1 MVKAFQIL
9 AAVVLIVHPAL
20 TRANDAPASAAL
32 SATPIALPLTTN
44 RATGPR
50 LSGAWQLTM
59 NDARFGGFSSMM
71 LAGDDL
77 MLLSDAGVMFR
88 LHRDGDGFAPS
99 ALASALP
106 AACTTGPTRKDS
118 DSESMSV
125 TPDGREVRI
134 GMERSNTLCAVDLA
148 SPQGARSLNL
158 APMALW
164 PQNAGAEAM
173 ASLSGKGLAIIG
185 ETRDPAVGT
194 HPLLWYHGD
203 PADADVRLTNMRYQ
217 PPRGYKPA
225 DAAFLPN
232 GRMIVINRRFRIDAG
247 RATAL
252 TIVPAFTPAEGQVLT
267 GDTITEIANQP
278 LAANY
283 EGIAIAPRAGG
294 HTIWMVSDDNFS
306 KPGRTMLLRLELDDA
321 LPADTPMIAQP
332 ESPIAPVTRTA
343 AAR

>member
-1 MVKAFQIL
+1 ML
-9 AAVVLIVHPAL
+9 AAMVLIVHPAM
-20 TRANDAPASAAL
+20 TRADDVPAVATL

-44 RATGPR
+44 RAADPR

-59 NDARFGGFSSMM
+59 DDARFGGFSSMM

-77 MLLSDAGVMFR
+77 VLLSDGGVMFR
-88 LHRDGDGFAPS
+88 LHRDGEGFAS
-99 ALASALP
+99 ATTVSPLP
-106 AACTTGPTRKDS
+106 LACTKGQTRKGS

-134 GMERSNTLCAVDLA
+134 GLERSNTVCAVDLDR
-148 SPQGARSLNL
+148 PQYARSLNL

-173 ASLSGKGLAIIG
+173 ASLLGKGLAIIG
-185 ETRDPAVGT
+185 ETRDATDGT
-194 HPLLWYHGD
+194 HPLLWYDGD
-203 PADADVRLTNMRYQ
+203 PADTGTRLTKMRYQ

-225 DAAFLPN
+225 DAAFLPD
-232 GRMIVINRRFRIDAG
+232 GRMIVINRRFRLDAG
-247 RATAL
+247 RSTAL
-252 TIVPAFTPAEGQVLT
+252 SIIPAFTPTEGQVLT
-267 GDTITEIANQP
+267 GDTITEIANLP

-306 KPGRTMLLRLELDDA
+306 KPGRTMLLRMELDDVSS
-321 LPADTPMIAQP
+321 ADASMIA
-332 ESPIAPVTRTA
+332 ERGSPHVPVTRTA

>member
-1 MVKAFQIL
+1 ML
-9 AAVVLIVHPAL
+9 AAMGLIVQPAV
-20 TRANDAPASAAL
+20 TRAEETPVAAAL
-32 SATPIALPLTTN
+32 SATQIALPLTIN
-44 RATGPR
+44 SATGPR

-59 NDARFGGFSSMM
+59 DDARFGGFSSMM
-71 LAGDDL
+71 LVDDDL

-134 GMERSNTLCAVDLA
+134 GMERSNTLCAVDLD

-173 ASLSGKGLAIIG
+173 ASLSNKGLAIIG
-185 ETRDPAVGT
+185 ETRDAAEGT

-225 DAAFLPN
+225 DAAFLPD
-232 GRMIVINRRFRIDAG
+232 GRMIIINRRFRIDAG

-252 TIVPAFTPAEGQVLT
+252 SIVPAFTPTEGQVLT

-306 KPGRTMLLRLELDDA
+306 KPGRTMLLRMELDDVSPVDA
-321 LPADTPMIAQP
+321 TTLTAQGSSLAPA
-332 ESPIAPVTRTA
+332 TRTA

>member
-1 MVKAFQIL
+1 MVKAFQML
-9 AAVVLIVHPAL
+9 AALVLIAHPAV
-20 TRANDAPASAAL
+20 TRADDAPAGAAL
-32 SATPIALPLTTN
+32 SATPIAIPLTIS

-59 NDARFGGFSSMM
+59 DDARFGGFSSMM
-71 LAGDDL
+71 LVGDDL
-77 MLLSDAGVMFR
+77 VLLSDAGVMFR

-99 ALASALP
+99 ALASPLP
-106 AACTTGPTRKDS
+106 SACTTGPTRKGS

-134 GMERSNTLCAVDLA
+134 GLERSNTLCAVDLA
-148 SPQGARSLNL
+148 SPQSARSLNL

-164 PQNAGAEAM
+164 PQNAGAEAI

-185 ETRDPAVGT
+185 ESRDSAEGT

-203 PADADVRLTNMRYQ
+203 PADTDVRLTKMRYQ

-225 DAAFLPN
+225 DAAFLPD
-232 GRMIVINRRFRIDAG
+232 GRMIVINRRFRLDAG

-252 TIVPAFTPAEGQVLT
+252 TIIPAFTPAEGQVLT
-267 GDTITEIANQP
+267 GDIITEIANQP

-283 EGIAIAPRAGG
+283 EGIALAPRAGG

-306 KPGRTMLLRLELDDA
+306 KPGRTMLLRMELDEVPPVDA
-321 LPADTPMIAQP
+321 TTLAAQGSSLAPA
-332 ESPIAPVTRTA
+332 TRTA